1 MTFHFRDPMV
11 VQVMAATGLDQS
23 GLSTLIGV
31 SQPTVSR
38 WENGKAEPNA
48 LAHEVMARILRVN
61 WTPRRRHGLR
71 SLLDSGRFSDAITFA
86 MGSKP

>member
-1 MTFHFRDPMV
+1 MTSPSDSV
-11 VQVMAATGLDQS
+11 VVKTLAATGLDQS

-31 SQPTVSR
+31 SQSTISR

-48 LAHEVMARILRVN
+48 LAHEVMARIIQGK

-71 SLLDSGRFSDAITFA
+71 SLLDSGRFSDAIHFA